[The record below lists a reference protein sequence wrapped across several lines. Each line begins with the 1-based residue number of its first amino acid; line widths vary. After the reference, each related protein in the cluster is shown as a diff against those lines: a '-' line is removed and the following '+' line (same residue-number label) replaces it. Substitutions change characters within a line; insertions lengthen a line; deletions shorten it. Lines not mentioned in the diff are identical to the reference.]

1 MLESYIEIVTLSLY
15 VSLSA
20 TILAF
25 LASTSFSLI
34 LLLNKFTGRT
44 YILILIN
51 SLMGLP
57 PVLVGLFLYLLF
69 SSQGILGFLNM
80 LYTPSIMIIA
90 QFIIITPI
98 IISLSY
104 RSFEERYNE
113 IREYL
118 LSLEAS
124 RRKIMYTLIIETRYD
139 LLIIAMTGLGR
150 ALSEVGAVILVGGN
164 IANMTR
170 VMTTSI
176 VLETSRGDLDLA
188 IDLGIT
194 LVLIGIILNFFVFLI
209 KRKYL

>member
-1 MLESYIEIVTLSLY
+1 MLENYIDIVILSLY

-25 LASTSFSLI
+25 LTSTVLSLI
-34 LLLNKFTGRT
+34 LLLNNFSGKT
-44 YILILIN
+44 YILIFIN

-69 SSQGILGFLNM
+69 SSQGILGFLDI

-104 RSFEERYNE
+104 RSFEEKYKQ
-113 IREYL
+113 IYEYL
-118 LSLEAS
+118 LSLEVS
-124 RRKIMYTLIIETRYD
+124 RFKVMYTLIIETRFD

-176 VLETSRGDLDLA
+176 VLETSRGELDLA
-188 IDLGIT
+188 INLGIT
-194 LVLIGIILNFFVFLI
+194 LVFIGIILNLFVFYI
-209 KRKYL
+209 KKKYL

>member
-124 RRKIMYTLIIETRYD
+124 RRKVMYTLIIETRYD

-194 LVLIGIILNFFVFLI
+194 LVLIGIMLNFFVFLI

>member
-1 MLESYIEIVTLSLY
+1 MLENYIDIVILSLY

-25 LASTSFSLI
+25 LTSTLLSLT
-34 LLLNKFTGRT
+34 LLLNNFSGKT
-44 YILILIN
+44 YILIFIN

-69 SSQGILGFLNM
+69 SSQGILGFLDI

-104 RSFEERYNE
+104 RSFEEKYKQ
-113 IREYL
+113 IYEYL
-118 LSLEAS
+118 LSLEVS
-124 RRKIMYTLIIETRYD
+124 RFKVMYTLIIETRFD

-176 VLETSRGDLDLA
+176 VLETSRGELDLA
-188 IDLGIT
+188 INLGIT
-194 LVLIGIILNFFVFLI
+194 LVFIGIILNLFVFYI
-209 KRKYL
+209 KKKYL

>member
-104 RSFEERYNE
+104 RSFEERYNQ

-124 RRKIMYTLIIETRYD
+124 RRKTMYTLIIETRYD

-194 LVLIGIILNFFVFLI
+194 LVLIGIILNLFVFLI